1 MRVPA
6 RPIEIVTQRNFQ
18 SAQYVLPADEA
29 EKARLDLQHRLLVN
43 VFGGKLVLAPISL
56 QEGDLVLDSGAATG
70 AWMLELAAQYSP
82 SVTFYGIDI
91 SSRLFPVEHP
101 EYTRFSINSITDL
114 PADWAG
120 TFAFVH
126 QRLLIAALTT
136 SMWKIAVAE
145 MFRVL
150 TPGGWVELTEC
161 DIDWAAGPQSA
172 KLQAIIHAL
181 FRDKGLLVD
190 IQIQIPGF
198 LRDAGFIDI
207 HPESRSMNLGRAGE
221 AEVESTENL
230 YNVFVGMKAPIL
242 AAGGFGYVASEDAL
256 DALLMGAKEEWL
268 NSNDSSV
275 SFITFYAR
283 KPIV

>member
-1 MRVPA
+1 
-6 RPIEIVTQRNFQ
+6 
-18 SAQYVLPADEA
+18 
-29 EKARLDLQHRLLVN
+29 VN

-56 QEGDLVLDSGAATG
+56 QKGGRVLDSGAATG
-70 AWMLELAAQYSP
+70 TWMLELAAQYSP

-101 EYTRFSINSITDL
+101 ENTKFSVNSITDL

-120 TFAFVH
+120 SFTFVH
-126 QRLLIAALTT
+126 QRLLVAALTT
-136 SMWKIAVAE
+136 SMWITAVAE

-161 DIDWAAGPQSA
+161 DVDWAAGPQSA

-190 IQIQIPGF
+190 LQIQIPGF

-221 AEVESTENL
+221 DELERTENL
-230 YNVFVGMKAPIL
+230 YNASVAMKAPIL
-242 AAGGFGYVASEDAL
+242 AAGGFGYVTSEDEL
-256 DALLMGAKEEWL
+256 NALLMGAKEEWL
-268 NSNDSSV
+268 DSNDGSISLV
-275 SFITFYAR
+275 TFYAR